1 MHRAHRI
8 DVVQLELARPFTIAH
23 GSSSHRETVIIEIDG
38 GAGEAATVPYMGE
51 RTEDTVEALKGLMPL
66 LGFRTQSVQDIQAQL
81 SALSPAVACAADMA
95 LLDHVGKSLGQ
106 PLWELV
112 GAPAPTTFETSLTI
126 AMDAP
131 DEMAARVR
139 EMPAAIYKV
148 KVGGP
153 HDEEA
158 LEAIRGS
165 TNARLRLDANGGWSR
180 ERAADLLPRLQRFEI
195 ELVEQPFP
203 TSEDASLGWLK
214 AQGYGVPIFA
224 DESVGRLS
232 DVSRIAPSVD
242 GIVVKLRKFG
252 GVRATVEAIQLART
266 LGLRVMVSCMIE
278 SSLAV
283 TAAAHLARMCDL
295 VDLDAPLL
303 VRNDPYLGVT
313 YQGSQGY
320 VPSGVG
326 IGAIRRNP

>member
-1 MHRAHRI
+1 MHGAHRI
-8 DVVQLELARPFTIAH
+8 DVVQLELERPFTIAH
-23 GSSSHRETVIIEIDG
+23 GSSSHRETVIIEVDG

-51 RTEDTVEALKGLMPL
+51 RTADTVEALKGLLPL
-66 LGFRTQSVQDIQAQL
+66 LESRTRSIQDVHAQL
-81 SALSPAVACAADMA
+81 SNFSPAVSCAADMA
-95 LLDHVGKSLGQ
+95 LFDHLGRSLEQ

-112 GAPAPTTFETSLTI
+112 GAPAPTPFETSLTS

-148 KVGGP
+148 KAGGP
-153 HDEEA
+153 QDEEA
-158 LEAIRGS
+158 IEAIRGS

-180 ERAADLLPRLQRFEI
+180 ERAAVLLPRIKRFEI
-195 ELVEQPFP
+195 ELVEQPFSP
-203 TSEDASLGWLK
+203 SDDVSLGWLK
-214 AQGYGVPIFA
+214 AQGFGIPVFA
-224 DESVGRLS
+224 DESVGRLA
-232 DVSRIAPSVD
+232 DISRIAPNVD
-242 GIVVKLRKFG
+242 GIVVKLRKLG
-252 GVRATVEAIQLART
+252 GVRATVEAIKLART
-266 LGLRVMVSCMIE
+266 LGLQVMIGCMIE

-303 VRNDPYLGVT
+303 IRNDPYLGVT
-313 YQGSQGY
+313 YQGLQGH